1 MRSDKFDWAAAQ
13 WGKTKATNFFSKL
26 ATHLGSTGL
35 DICMHKAKAHTYT
48 EGVQIKPEQCNC
60 NWLTQQ
66 QHPLRRS
73 VRFRAV
79 KQTLALHFLYC
90 CHSRETEMA
99 TEVEAETP
107 TETRLPTVLG
117 ALMYLYL
124 SLSLPVSLTV
134 DLPVALFF
142 WSHCCCNLVT
152 LCFIFITHTKLLHIK
167 KVKFSVRFYPLP
179 LLLLCFDSAAFI
191 FPAEATW
198 NGFGLISQQNKRQN
212 FLKDIR
218 VRMGK
223 NTPQFAVRW

>member
-1 MRSDKFDWAAAQ
+1 MRQDEGNKLFLETSNPFRVDWLGHLHAQ
-13 WGKTKATNFFSKL
+13 SQSTQ
-26 ATHLGSTGL
+26 THT
-35 DICMHKAKAHTYT
+35 HTYR
-48 EGVQIKPEQCNC
+48 ERVQIKPEQCNC

-90 CHSRETEMA
+90 CHSRATEMA

>member
-1 MRSDKFDWAAAQ
+1 MRGDKFDWAAAQ

-26 ATHLGSTGL
+26 AAHLGSTGL
-35 DICMHKAKAHTYT
+35 NICMHKAKAHRHTHT
-48 EGVQIKPEQCNC
+48 EREGVQIKPEQCNC

-66 QHPLRRS
+66 QHSLRRS

-107 TETRLPTVLG
+107 TETRLPAVHRS
-117 ALMYLYL
+117 LMYLYL
-124 SLSLPVSLTV
+124 FLSLSD

-167 KVKFSVRFYPLP
+167 KVKFSVSFFSLPLP
-179 LLLLCFDSAAFI
+179 CCCFALIAPRLSFQQKLH
-191 FPAEATW
+191 EM
-198 NGFGLISQQNKRQN
+198 GL
-212 FLKDIR
+212 
-218 VRMGK
+218 V
-223 NTPQFAVRW
+223 